1 MKLDGIEW
9 FRTYPKESYYLV
21 EDSFFDFLAAED
33 PGSSLAVDD
42 FFIFEEDEECPE
54 FEYWTE
60 WQRRQ
65 MVCFGWK
72 WMDKIDERI
81 FEGPFKQFKVL
92 TGLDLSLTNAAFNPQ
107 RSPKFNKHYWR

>member
-54 FEYWTE
+54 FEY
-60 WQRRQ
+60 
-65 MVCFGWK
+65 
-72 WMDKIDERI
+72 
-81 FEGPFKQFKVL
+81 
-92 TGLDLSLTNAAFNPQ
+92 
-107 RSPKFNKHYWR
+107 